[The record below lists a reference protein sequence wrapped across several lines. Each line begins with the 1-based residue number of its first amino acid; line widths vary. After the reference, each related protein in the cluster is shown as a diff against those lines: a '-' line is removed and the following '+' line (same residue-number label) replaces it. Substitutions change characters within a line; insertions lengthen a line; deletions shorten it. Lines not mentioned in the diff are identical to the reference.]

1 MSTSGSE
8 KEWSVWAEGW
18 SEEKV
23 THHGNLFLLGNGCM
37 GYRGT
42 LEEFGPDEKVGILL
56 PGLYDR
62 VGDSWREPVNAP
74 NGLYTRV
81 AVNGT
86 WLNPLQIKP
95 VAHAQRVDMRT
106 AVHHRESQFSVD
118 GVEVSIKAERFLS
131 AAEVNLLAMRY
142 TVQVRGDAEIT
153 LESGIDERVW
163 DLNGPHLENLE
174 ASQTDDAIILK
185 ARTHEQGSEVV
196 VVERCDLTS
205 PVPAQATSISGT
217 LRRWTF
223 RVTGG
228 ATLELLKYVA
238 VYSSLDVCDG
248 AVGPDGIAEKKSR
261 GQAAI
266 TPRQSGAATAGA
278 ERDCQAG
285 DVATALCRRVSVDS
299 SETRAVACATRAA
312 GIGYSALLAAH
323 ESVWN
328 ERWQRADVLIE
339 GDEEAQHALRYSLYQ
354 LLSAAPFHS
363 EYLSIPA
370 RALSGQV
377 YKGAIFWDTEIFMFP
392 FFLATF
398 PEVARNLVCYRIH
411 TLAGAK
417 AKASEYGF
425 EGAYYAWEAQDG
437 GFEACTLFNITDV
450 FTNRPMRT
458 YFRDKQIHISGDVA
472 WAIWKYVQT
481 TGDTGLLKDGGW
493 EVMLECARFFFSY
506 AYKKT
511 TGDHYVLL
519 DVTGPDE
526 YHERVANNAYTNYLA
541 QFAVEAVLEAACLL
555 GEADPE
561 AFAAL
566 RERLGF
572 NLEEETRLAD
582 FAAKIHLPNP
592 DPDTQV
598 IEQFD
603 GYLKLEDCSIKEIK
617 SRILNPAEYLG
628 GGSGLA
634 TTTRIL
640 KQADTVLL
648 LHLLGE
654 RFSTEVKRANWDFYE
669 PRTEHGSSL
678 SACVYALV
686 AAETGR
692 MDFAYKYFLKTATVD
707 LTGNSK
713 QYVGTLYIGGTHP
726 AANGGAWMVAAQ
738 GFAGIQFRPGCLVI
752 EPHLPENWKS
762 LSLRIEFRG
771 YIVKLDIRHDVHR
784 IEVDGSNGKGPAQ
797 VILNGKAYALADNLR
812 VTSLPDIL
820 SEFESVK
827 NT

>member
-1 MSTSGSE
+1 MSAPGSQ
-8 KEWSVWAEGW
+8 KEWSVSAEGW

-23 THHGNLFLLGNGCM
+23 THHGNLFLLGNGHM

-86 WLNPLQIKP
+86 WLNPHEIKP
-95 VAHAQRVDMRT
+95 VAHAQRIDLRT

-118 GVEVSIKAERFLS
+118 GVEVTIKAERFLS
-131 AAEVNLLAMRY
+131 AAEVHLMAMRY
-142 TVQVRGDAEIT
+142 TVQVQGDAEIT
-153 LESGIDERVW
+153 LESGIDDHVW
-163 DLNGPHLENLE
+163 DLNGPHLEKLE
-174 ASQTDDAIILK
+174 AGQSDGTVVLK
-185 ARTHEQGSEVV
+185 ARTHEKGSKVV
-196 VVERCDLTS
+196 VAERSNLSAT
-205 PVPAQATSISGT
+205 VPAQATSINGT

-223 RVTGG
+223 RITGE
-228 ATLELLKYVA
+228 ATFELLKYVA
-238 VYSSLDVCDG
+238 VYSSLDACDG
-248 AVGPDGIAEKKSR
+248 PVEE
-261 GQAAI
+261 AA
-266 TPRQSGAATAGA
+266 
-278 ERDCQAG
+278 
-285 DVATALCRRVSVDS
+285 L
-299 SETRAVACATRAA
+299 ACATKAA
-312 GIGYSALLAAH
+312 GVGYSALLAAH

-328 ERWQRADVLIE
+328 ERWQRADVLIG

-363 EYLSIPA
+363 EHLSIPA

-417 AKASEYGF
+417 AKAAEYGF
-425 EGAYYAWEAQDG
+425 AGAYYAWEAQDG
-437 GFEACTLFNITDV
+437 GYEACTLFNITDV

-511 TGDHYVLL
+511 TGDQYVLL

-541 QFAVEAVLEAACLL
+541 QYAVEAALEAASIL
-555 GEADPE
+555 GEADPQ
-561 AFAAL
+561 AFAVL
-566 RERLGF
+566 REQLGF
-572 NLEEETRLAD
+572 NGEEEARLAD
-582 FAAKIHLPNP
+582 FAAKIHLPQPAPETN
-592 DPDTQV
+592 V

-603 GYLKLEDCSIKEIK
+603 GYLKLEDCSLQEVR

-654 RFSTEVKRANWDFYE
+654 RFSKEVKRANWDFYE

-707 LTGNSK
+707 LTGDSK

-738 GFAGIQFRPGCLVI
+738 GFAGIRFRPGCLVI

-762 LSLRIEFRG
+762 VSLRVEFRG
-771 YIVKLDIRHDVHR
+771 YIVKLDIRHDSHR

-797 VILNGKAYALADNLR
+797 VILNGEAHTLADNLH
-812 VTSLPDIL
+812 VTSSARL
-820 SEFESVK
+820 
-827 NT
+827 NR